1 MVRRRFSW
9 IGGLSF
15 TIIFCV
21 SAWSQTADKTTSSAD
36 ERLIQSITALQAQV
50 DQLNSQ
56 LSKMR
61 EDEEKLRAE
70 MLELRRHA
78 SSVGAAESGQAP
90 VEQSDNYTAVSDP
103 SRIENSSSDPPALA
117 EKVDFLEKKVNEQYQ
132 TKLESGSKYRVGFS
146 GLVLL
151 NLFANRGNV
160 DSIDNPSIAKDID
173 PIDRARGSV
182 GGTLRQTQFGFQ
194 VNGPN
199 VFGARASGNVQFDF
213 SGGPTPAPGG
223 DTMGVVRLRTGTVRL
238 DWQNTSFVAGQDSLF
253 FVPLAPTSYASINQP
268 ALTYAGELWGW
279 IPQARIEQRLGPNVT
294 VKAGILDPVDD
305 QLADNSVNTRS
316 AGPGEQTR
324 MPGFG
329 AHVGWSHQLFG
340 RTVSFG
346 GGGYYGKQQ
355 FQIQIAPNA
364 PPNQV
369 VSWLG
374 SADWEIPVSHYV
386 VLSGSLYRGSALGG
400 LGGGLGQ
407 SVVYMNT
414 PGSLESNPLA
424 SVKGLSTEGGW
435 AQLKIQP
442 FQKFEW
448 NFAVGDDNPF
458 ASQLASGSAPD
469 YLDEPLSRNRA
480 AFGNVIYR
488 PRSDLLLAL
497 EFRHIESFVTR
508 NQSVQAFPA
517 ANKSASANQV
527 NLGMGIMF

>member
-1 MVRRRFSW
+1 MIRRSVLFSSA
-9 IGGLSF
+9 LFF
-15 TIIFCV
+15 TIIIV
-21 SAWSQTADKTTSSAD
+21 SGSGWSQTADNSISSAD
-36 ERLIQSITALQAQV
+36 ERLIRSITALQSQV

-61 EDEEKLRAE
+61 VDEAKLRAE
-70 MLELRRHA
+70 VAELRKDSA
-78 SSVGAAESGQAP
+78 VSTQPSSVPAAE
-90 VEQSDNYTAVSDP
+90 VENYTSVANTTRSESSNLDP
-103 SRIENSSSDPPALA
+103 LPLEER
-117 EKVDFLEKKVNEQYQ
+117 VDSLEKKVNEQYQ
-132 TKLESGSKYRVGFS
+132 TKLESGSKYRVGFT

-160 DSIDNPSIAKDID
+160 DSIDNPAIAETID
-173 PIDRARGSV
+173 PDTRARGSI
-182 GGTLRQTQFGFQ
+182 GGTLRQTELGFW

-199 VFGARASGNVQFDF
+199 VFGARSSGNVQFDF

-238 DWQNTSFVAGQDSLF
+238 DWQSTSFVGGQDGLF
-253 FVPLAPTSYASINQP
+253 FVPLAPTSYASVNQP

-279 IPQARIEQRLGPNVT
+279 VPQARIEQRLGANIT

-305 QLADNSVNTRS
+305 QLPDNSLSTRP
-316 AGPGEQTR
+316 AGPGEQSR

-329 AHVGWSHQLFG
+329 AHVGWSRPLFG
-340 RTVSFG
+340 RSLSFG
-346 GGGYYGKQQ
+346 GGGYYGKEQ
-355 FQIQIAPNA
+355 FQVLTNA
-364 PPNQV
+364 PPSRV

-374 SADWEIPVSHYV
+374 SADWEIPLSRWVI
-386 VLSGSLYRGSALGG
+386 LSGSLYRGSALGG

-407 SVVYMNT
+407 SVVFMNT
-414 PGSLESNPLA
+414 VGSGPTGNPNA
-424 SVKGLSTEGGW
+424 SVKGLNTERGW
-435 AQLKIQP
+435 SQLKIEP

-458 ASQLASGSAPD
+458 ASQLGSSGSAPD
-469 YLDEPLSRNRA
+469 YLEVHLSRNRA

-497 EFRHIESFVTR
+497 EFRHIESFPT
-508 NQSVQAFPA
+508 QGVQEFPPQ
-517 ANKSASANQV
+517 NTSASANQV